1 MKFSIDTVEL
11 TIALKQVAGGVDKDA
26 SNVYDK
32 CLLNL
37 KRGTGQ
43 FSTVS
48 HVITATSQEINAD
61 YSGEPTAMLLDYGML
76 TQIVSSFGR
85 RSIEVITFT
94 EDDGKLVINGGA
106 TKYEMPTYNINDFPA
121 EFEINMNTTAS
132 VDSDLFSQLLNVV
145 KHASAVRDVRY
156 FLNGVF
162 FEVNA
167 DVNEL
172 RLVGTDGHRMNI
184 GRMPFNSLSTTLQTN
199 KIGYIIPPKMVDEI
213 VSVIKSVNTKELT
226 LCFDAAHIHL
236 ECGYGRKITGRLV
249 DGRYPDY
256 RRVIP
261 EDTTQTLEVDRNELK
276 LFLSSTFPLN
286 ETGFPVGKFTIS
298 SKGMNVL
305 IDGGTVKAEA
315 SFQVDGF
322 QGDETIELAYNTK
335 YISDVLNAHSSE
347 KITFL
352 LSDRAIK
359 ICNEYNPNLLS
370 LVVPVR
376 L

>member
-11 TIALKQVAGGVDKDA
+11 TIALKQVAGGVGKDA

-43 FSTVS
+43 LSTVS

-85 RSIEVITFT
+85 RAIDVITFT
-94 EDDGKLVINGGA
+94 EDDGKLVIYGGA
-106 TKYEMPTYNINDFPA
+106 TKYEMPTHNVNDFPA
-121 EFEINMNTTAS
+121 EFKVNMNTTAS
-132 VDSDLFSQLLNVV
+132 VDSELFSQLLNVV
-145 KHASAVRDVRY
+145 KQASAVRDVRY
-156 FLNGVF
+156 YLNGVF
-162 FEVNA
+162 FEVNT

-184 GRMPFNSLSTTLQTN
+184 GRMPFNSLTTTLQTN
-199 KIGYIIPPKMVDEI
+199 KIDYIIPSKMVDEI

-236 ECGYGRKITGRLV
+236 ECGNGRKITGRLV

-261 EDTTQTLEVDRNELK
+261 EDTTQTLEVDRNELN
-276 LFLSSTFPLN
+276 LFLSSTFPLAA
-286 ETGFPVGKFTIS
+286 TGFPVGKFTIS

-305 IDGGTVKAEA
+305 IDAGTIKAEA
-315 SFQVDGF
+315 SFQVDEF
-322 QGDETIELAYNTK
+322 QGDEAIELAYNIK

-347 KITFL
+347 KITFF

-359 ICNEYNPNLLS
+359 ICNEFNPNLLS